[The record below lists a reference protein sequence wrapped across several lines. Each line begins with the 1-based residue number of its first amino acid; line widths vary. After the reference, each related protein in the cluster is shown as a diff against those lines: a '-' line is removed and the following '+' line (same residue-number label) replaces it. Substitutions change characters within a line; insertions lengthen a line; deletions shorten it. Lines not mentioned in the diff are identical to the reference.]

1 MVLHGSECLG
11 EARAVYLSQVLVLSL
26 ALSYEVVELRREE
39 LGGHDGLLEAE
50 GSRFMSLRL

>member
-1 MVLHGSECLG
+1 MF
-11 EARAVYLSQVLVLSL
+11 SL

-50 GSRFMSLRL
+50 GSRFMSLQLQDNFRRENNECYGVI